1 MLSAVLVA
9 RPKGWMRLWRP
20 LDTRR
25 LHDALLEDLLDRDD
39 R

>member
-1 MLSAVLVA
+1 
-9 RPKGWMRLWRP
+9 MRLWRP